1 MGFLSTCLCLIG
13 ESEPLGD
20 RSVYV
25 FVETLVLWDKAPDT
39 LVVFLSWK

>member
-1 MGFLSTCLCLIG
+1 MGFPSTCLCLIG

-25 FVETLVLWDKAPDT
+25 FVVTPVLWDKTPDT